1 MVTEPAH
8 HICGVAHEQV
18 LVKRIEV
25 ESFCR
30 KPEVV
35 PHHHAILVAQLIKSL
50 RGACSCPVADHVE
63 SCILVED
70 EIRLQ
75 MLSGNVL
82 HHVVHSPVS
91 SAAEYPD
98 TVDLDH
104 KIRAHAVVRNDI
116 EVFDVYAVS
125 KGRNMESSKCIA
137 EHPVIE
143 NFAEAVVRYRIMLY
157 PYSLR
162 RWSVDR
168 KLV

>member
-8 HICGVAHEQV
+8 HVCGVAHEQV

-25 ESFCR
+25 EAFCR

-35 PHHHAILVAQLIKSL
+35 PHHHAILVAQLVQSF
-50 RGACSCPVADHVE
+50 RCAGSRPVADHVE
-63 SCILVED
+63 SRFLVED

-116 EVFDVYAVS
+116 EVFDVYAVGE
-125 KGRNMESSKCIA
+125 GRNMESSEGVA
-137 EHPVIE
+137 EHPVVE

-157 PYSLR
+157 PYTLR

-168 KLV
+168 KLI